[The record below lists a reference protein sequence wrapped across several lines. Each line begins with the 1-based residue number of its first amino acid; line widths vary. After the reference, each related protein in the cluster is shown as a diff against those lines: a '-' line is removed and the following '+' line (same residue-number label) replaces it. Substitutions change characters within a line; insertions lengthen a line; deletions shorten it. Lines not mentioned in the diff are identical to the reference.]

1 MSESNGFL
9 KYEPSDKASNAY
21 AMSRARA
28 SFLQAIVD
36 GLETKEYIWEVINN
50 PDIDRFHLI
59 SCKDEQ
65 EAKEFASKRLGNG
78 VSLGALISSRVLTL
92 EDFNE

>member
-1 MSESNGFL
+1 MTDFSKPLNYDPSNNESL
-9 KYEPSDKASNAY
+9 RY
-21 AMSRARA
+21 AMDRARQ

-36 GLETKEYIWEVINN
+36 GLETREYTWEVIGD
-50 PDIDRFHLI
+50 PDLDRLHLI

-65 EAKEFASKRLGNG
+65 KAKEFASKGLVNG
-78 VSLGALISSRVLTL
+78 ASLGALIESRVMKL